1 MRKLKTRTERPSCVF
16 QNRGSELEIIHGAHS
31 IPQHPPPQ
39 PNKTLRNHWCSPIH
53 PFPLLPPVSPLPP
66 PSSARTLLS
75 LYFPSKVAMPP
86 ACQNDK
92 MAQSPCSQS
101 DSLACTG
108 ELGQPSH
115 ILTSFICSSEKFWI
129 HTNA

>member
-31 IPQHPPPQ
+31 IPQKN
-39 PNKTLRNHWCSPIH
+39 PNQTKPCATPGVPLSIPSPC
-53 PFPLLPPVSPLPP
+53 FPLSVLRHP

-75 LYFPSKVAMPP
+75 VYFPSKVAMPP

-101 DSLACTG
+101 DSLACMG

-129 HTNA
+129 HTNS